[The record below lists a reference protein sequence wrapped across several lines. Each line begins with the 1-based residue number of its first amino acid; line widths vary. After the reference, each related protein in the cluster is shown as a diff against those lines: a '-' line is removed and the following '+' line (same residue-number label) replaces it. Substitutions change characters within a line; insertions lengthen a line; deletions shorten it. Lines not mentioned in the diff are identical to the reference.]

1 MIIFDIVFI
10 CMVFDM
16 GLMIILYLCLIVVII
31 GYLGKIFN
39 CCDFI
44 IRGSIIILFFFL
56 SFVLKINV

>member
-39 CCDFI
+39 CCDFR
-44 IRGSIIILFFFL
+44 IRGSIIILVFFK

>member
-56 SFVLKINV
+56 KVLFWK

>member
-1 MIIFDIVFI
+1 MIVFDIVFI

-44 IRGSIIILFFFL
+44 IRGSIIILFFF
-56 SFVLKINV
+56 

>member
-16 GLMIILYLCLIVVII
+16 GLMIILYLCLIVVIM

-39 CCDFI
+39 YCDFI
-44 IRGSIIILFFFL
+44 IRGSIIMLVFF
-56 SFVLKINV
+56 